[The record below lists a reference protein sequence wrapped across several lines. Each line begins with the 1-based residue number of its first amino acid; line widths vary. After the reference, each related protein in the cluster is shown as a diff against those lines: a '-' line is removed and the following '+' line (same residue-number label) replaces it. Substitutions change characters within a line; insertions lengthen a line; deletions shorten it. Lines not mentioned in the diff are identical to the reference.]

1 MTCVNDD
8 SDGPTET
15 LTLDAALESSRRAR
29 QHVARFVAREH
40 LTGVTDTLNIIVGEL
55 VANAVMHSTAPI
67 ALCLSYCGGNVRVEV
82 TDGTSD
88 LGAVRFRE
96 VDRPTVG
103 GRGLRILATLAD
115 EWGVIANKTGK
126 SVWAKLKATH
136 Q

>member
-1 MTCVNDD
+1 MSCLRDD
-8 SDGPTET
+8 TADGSDT
-15 LTLDAALESSRRAR
+15 LTLDAAFESSRRAR
-29 QHVARFVAREH
+29 QHLARFIAREH
-40 LTGVTDTLNIIVGEL
+40 LTGVTDTLNIVVGEL

-67 ALCLSYCGGNVRVEV
+67 ALGLSYRGGTVRVDV

-103 GRGLRILATLAD
+103 GRGLRILAALVD
-115 EWGVIANKTGK
+115 EWGIVPNAAGK
-126 SVWAKLKATH
+126 SVWAKVKAAR